1 MRILMVST
9 EYPPMHGG
17 VGRYTKNLVTE
28 LRKTNEV
35 YVVCSE
41 KGDGDFYGL
50 EPTNEYNSDILLGLV
65 DKLHIDVVHVQYEH
79 GLYGL
84 KLGGLNPKNTC
95 TNIDSFYDKCRI
107 PIVTTFHSAY
117 TFRQWMNLV
126 VRTRKKETDNELSTY
141 TDKIID
147 YWKHFINYE
156 SFSNLNRQKLKKS
169 AAGIVF
175 SNYLSKLISPDDNSD
190 KCNVIYHGSSSS
202 LSGLVTKNEALA
214 RLCLPRIA
222 RLNNDKHDTN
232 NHYKKIAL
240 AFGFLTVT
248 KGWDVFENMN
258 IPPGWVIV
266 LNHSMN
272 HYSKEI
278 VNQKNLRDNEKII
291 NLQNDFLSDDELSL
305 LMYAADAVILPYKVC
320 SASGVM
326 FDALAHGLPFV
337 ASNLPFFKEFAA
349 RHLGIS
355 VKNRDPKEFSTALE
369 ILDSNYS
376 TYKQAVENFKGQLDW
391 KFIAREH
398 VKIYA
403 KVVCGKR
410 NSNVIVIKHS

>member
-1 MRILMVST
+1 MVSP
-9 EYPPMHGG
+9 EYPPMQGG
-17 VGRYTKNLVTE
+17 VGRYTKNLVDE
-28 LRKTNEV
+28 LRKTHFHV
-35 YVVCSE
+35 YVVCSD

-50 EPTNEYNSDILLGLV
+50 EPTNEYNSDTLLRLA
-65 DKLHIDVVHVQYEH
+65 DKLHIDIIHVQYEP

-84 KLGGLNPKNTC
+84 KLGSLNPKNTC
-95 TNIDSFYDKCRI
+95 TNIDAFYDKCKI

-117 TFRQWMNLV
+117 TFRQWMDLV
-126 VRTRKKETDNELSTY
+126 VRTRREETDNELHTY
-141 TDKIID
+141 IDKIIS

-175 SNYLSKLISPDDNSD
+175 SKYLSKLISTDEDNRS
-190 KCNVIYHGSSSS
+190 KCNVIYHGSSS
-202 LSGLVTKNEALA
+202 LSGLVTKNEALE
-214 RLCLPRIA
+214 RLCLSRMA
-222 RLNNDKHDTN
+222 RLNNDKYDIN

-248 KGWDVFENMN
+248 KGWDVLENMD
-258 IPPGWVIV
+258 IPSDWVIV
-266 LNHSMN
+266 LNHSKN

-278 VNQKNLRDNEKII
+278 INQKSLHDNKHII
-291 NLQNDFLSDDELSL
+291 NLHKDFLSDDDLSL

-320 SASGVM
+320 SGSGVM

-349 RHLGIS
+349 RHLGIL

-369 ILDSNYS
+369 MLNSNYF

-398 VKIYA
+398 AKIYA
-403 KVVCGKR
+403 KVVHGKR
-410 NSNVIVIKHS
+410 NPNVIVSKQSL